1 MDLTKKIIPA
11 VILLLAFVFS
21 ACKNDLKLNAPY
33 KEFPSIYAV
42 LNPQEQ
48 IQMIRINKVFLG
60 EGDAN
65 QMARVSDSINYKP
78 GELTVSLKH
87 VTGGTIVFR
96 DSVVRAN
103 DGAFNPEQRVYV
115 SSEKLRVSGE
125 YVLTVKNNNTG
136 NVFTAKAT
144 SIDSISGR
152 QNSQPFTPQYYP
164 YAIGTSPQ
172 SLDYV
177 DYSLQN
183 TTKSIAFS
191 PIVTSNPAK
200 DPKVYQVIVRFHF
213 LEFYNDGNT
222 IARYVDYATTNQEP
236 KDARM
241 VGSFKQMVTEFKGKD
256 IFGALGIAFSRMNLN
271 VGSDVRGRKMY
282 KVQFFAYASTQE
294 YLDYL
299 QFSAPSLNISQSK
312 PLYSNFDNRAAIGIF
327 TFRSRCSVMKEMST
341 TFINEF
347 SNNSN
352 TCQYKFLTVNDIYRG
367 CQ

>member
-42 LNPQEQ
+42 LNPQDR

-65 QMARVSDSINYKP
+65 EMARISDSINYKP

-87 VTGGTIVFR
+87 ATGSTIIFR
-96 DSVVRAN
+96 DSVIRAN
-103 DGAFNPEQRVYV
+103 EGAFNPEQRVYV
-115 SSEKLRVSGE
+115 TSEKLKVSGE

-136 NVFTAKAT
+136 NVFTAKAN

-164 YAIGTSPQ
+164 YAAGTSPQ
-172 SLDYV
+172 SADYV
-177 DYSLQN
+177 DYSAQN

-200 DPKVYQVIVRFHF
+200 DPKLYQVIVRFHF
-213 LEFYNDGNT
+213 YEFYNDGNT
-222 IARYVDYATTNQEP
+222 VTRYVDYVTTNQEP
-236 KDARM
+236 KDAKSIA
-241 VGSFKQMVTEFKGKD
+241 GFKLLSTEFKGRD
-256 IFGALGIAFSRMNLN
+256 IFGALGVNLSRMNLTT
-271 VGSDVRGRKMY
+271 DLRGRKMY
-282 KVQFFAYASTQE
+282 KIQFFAYASTQE

-299 QFSAPSLNISQSK
+299 QFAAPSLNISQSK
-312 PLYSNFDNRAAIGIF
+312 PLYSNFENRAAIGIF

-341 TFINEF
+341 IFINEF
-347 SNNSN
+347 SSNPN
-352 TCQYKFLTVNDIYRG
+352 TCQYKFLTADDVYRG